1 MKKKSYVWDRLEL
14 TALAVESP
22 RLGGTGVAARIF
34 GREGLDRKFAHNG
47 LRMAGRINEVNAT
60 NL

>member
-1 MKKKSYVWDRLEL
+1 MKKKSCVWDLLEL
-14 TALAVESP
+14 TALSVESP
-22 RLGGTGVAARIF
+22 RLYGTGVAARIF
-34 GREGLDRKFAHNG
+34 GHEGLDGKFAHNG